1 MAGVA
6 DESLL
11 TAGPWPVGMDNVS
24 KEGALPANDSGLPV
38 ALRDALNVDIDAQ
51 GFVRRREGFDLAVA
65 GSLCHSGWSN
75 ELVPFGLYVDDGEL
89 IAIFEDASTENLGST
104 VGNQALSYTLINDR
118 VFFTNPVVSGIVTMD
133 LQVHAWG
140 PADPAGQP
148 DAVAVNG
155 FGLDPGQYQ
164 VAVTFTDLLGRESG
178 STLAVPVN
186 VAAGQGI
193 ELTNIPLPADI
204 VDTPTVNLYVTDAND
219 QVLRYYTSIPAGIR
233 TLVISQQ
240 AQRRTLRTQFLT
252 TMPAG
257 SIVAELNGIQ
267 YVVDGNLLRWSPTM
281 RFGLTNFQKNVI
293 HFADGIDMLMP
304 VGGGGAGAGLFVG
317 SGKRVIWLGGTDP
330 TKFNRKIAHGA
341 GATARSGI
349 YLRGDVL
356 GADSTEDVPVWLSK
370 KGFWC
375 IGREGGGITAMKA
388 AALID
393 DATSAATMFREVDGI
408 QQLVASIKGGRGQGL
423 AVVDRAVATYTP
435 AA

>member
-1 MAGVA
+1 MAGVS
-6 DESLL
+6 DKGLIG
-11 TAGPWPVGMDNVS
+11 AGPWPLGMDNQS
-24 KEGALPANDSGLPV
+24 KEGALPADENGNLV

-89 IAIFEDASTENLGST
+89 IAIFEDASTENLGFT
-104 VGNQALSYTLINDR
+104 VGNQPLSYALINDR

-148 DAVAVNG
+148 DAAAVSG

-178 STLAVPVN
+178 STLAVVVN

-193 ELTNIPLPADI
+193 ELTNIPLPADM
-204 VDTPTVNLYVTDAND
+204 VATPTVNLYVTDAND
-219 QVLRYYTSIPAGIR
+219 QVLRLYTSIPAGMR
-233 TLVISQQ
+233 TLVITQQ

-267 YVVDGNLLRWSPTM
+267 YVAVGNLLRWSPTM
-281 RFGLTNFQKNVI
+281 RYGLTNFQKNVI

-304 VGGGGAGAGLFVG
+304 VGAGGGGAGLFVG

-330 TKFNRKIAHGA
+330 TKFNRKIASGA
-341 GATARSGI
+341 GVVAGSGI
-349 YLRGDVL
+349 YVRGEVL
-356 GADSTEDVPVWLSK
+356 GMDNVEDVPVWLSK
-370 KGFWC
+370 KGYWC
-375 IGREGGGITAMKA
+375 VGREGGGITAIKA

-393 DATSAATMFREVDGI
+393 DATSAAAMFREVDGI
-408 QQLVASIKGGRGQGL
+408 QQLVATIKGGRGQGL